1 MLLLLIIISLL
12 IFYIYTELEI
22 GFINAPYSANETD
35 GFVTFEVGVTNG
47 VQLGQEVSVEFST
60 VDISGILA
68 SNMAI
73 ASEDYNAIIGQTL
86 TFGPGNTRTT
96 VDVVVNDDGV
106 FELSE
111 QFGGSLT
118 SSAVLERFTL
128 GPDFASATIFDN
140 DGKKDLT

>member
-1 MLLLLIIISLL
+1 M
-12 IFYIYTELEI
+12 
-22 GFINAPYSANETD
+22 
-35 GFVTFEVGVTNG
+35 GVTNG